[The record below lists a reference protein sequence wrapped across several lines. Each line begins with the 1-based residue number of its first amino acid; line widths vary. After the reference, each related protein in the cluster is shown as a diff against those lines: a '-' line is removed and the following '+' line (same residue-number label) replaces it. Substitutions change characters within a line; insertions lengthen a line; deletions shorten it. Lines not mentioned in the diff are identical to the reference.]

1 MFEWL
6 NKLNPRER
14 QFVTFGGV
22 AAVVIVVLGGLLSLN
37 SGVSKAQQRVEQK
50 RADLAFMQGVAPEVA
65 SAGPAPAAGATTG
78 QSLVVLVDTSARESG
93 LGGSLNSSQPN
104 GENGLRVR
112 FERASFD
119 LLVGWLARLAQ
130 QHGVQVESAEIE
142 GAGEPGLVN
151 AGLVLRAG

>member
-1 MFEWL
+1 MFDWV

-14 QFVTFGGV
+14 QFVTLGGC
-22 AAVVIVVLGGLLSLN
+22 AAIVIVLAGVLLPLN
-37 SGVSKAQQRVEQK
+37 SGVSKANQRVDQK
-50 RADLAFMQGVAPEVA
+50 RADLAFMQGVATEVA
-65 SAGPAPAAGATTG
+65 AAGPAPVAGATTG

-93 LGGSLNSSQPN
+93 LGSSLNSSQPS
-104 GENGLRVR
+104 GDSGLRVR

-142 GAGEPGLVN
+142 AAGETGLVN
-151 AGLVLRAG
+151 AGLVLRAN